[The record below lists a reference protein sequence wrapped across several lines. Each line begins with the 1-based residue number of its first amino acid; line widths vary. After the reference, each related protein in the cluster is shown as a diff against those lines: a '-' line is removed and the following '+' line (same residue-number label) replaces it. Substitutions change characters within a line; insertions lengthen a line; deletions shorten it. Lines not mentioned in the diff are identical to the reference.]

1 VSVAIVVGCMTSDWS
16 PAKVGHTA
24 IRQRWDRLWMCAQ
37 AVAPLAHKMHTVQH
51 QTYMQS
57 SQHVPHLKKI

>member
-1 VSVAIVVGCMTSDWS
+1 MTSDWS

-24 IRQRWDRLWMCAQ
+24 IRQRWDELCMCAR
-37 AVAPLAHKMHTVQH
+37 ADAASTHKVHTSQH
-51 QTYMQS
+51 QAYTES